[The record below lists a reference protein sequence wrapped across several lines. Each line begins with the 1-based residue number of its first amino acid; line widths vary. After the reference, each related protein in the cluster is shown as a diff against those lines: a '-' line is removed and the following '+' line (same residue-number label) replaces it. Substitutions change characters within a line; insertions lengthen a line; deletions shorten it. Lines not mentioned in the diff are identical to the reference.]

1 MDVYI
6 SSGGKQR
13 GPYSLDQVR
22 EMRDRSEIAP
32 VDYVWYQGLPAWI
45 PVAQLQPDGSVGPPP
60 LHQKASL
67 RHGASVVLD
76 RVTGRLSSIAGV
88 EKVEGLHRREFF
100 SEVLKKRTDDD
111 IEALFVTG
119 TRTTTPP
126 LDTIDTRWPRPWAFF
141 RALVAAV
148 LLFAGFYYAVDH
160 FQSVNSIPGL
170 ILVGSFGI
178 PLATLIFFVEM
189 NVPRNVS
196 LYQVFKLVNAGGLG
210 AIMITLFLGTA
221 FTSKNVWVWAFS
233 TAVVEESAKL
243 LTVIFFMRNRR
254 FIWSLNGLLMG
265 AAVGAG
271 FAAFESAGYAL
282 QFLFKDVFNSVGGRE
297 THLML
302 EVMGMRALL
311 APAGHV
317 VWTGL
322 ATAALWKVKYDK
334 PFSWGMLADQRFYR
348 VFLLVVACHAIWDLD
363 LFDSNLIAYIKYL
376 CLGFVAWVL
385 VLAYIQDGLKQ
396 VRQAQKGEL
405 EVGNPPVEAAPS

>member
-6 SSGGKQR
+6 SSGGNQR
-13 GPYSLDQVR
+13 GPYSLEQVR
-22 EMRDRSEIAP
+22 TMREKNEIAP
-32 VDYVWYQGLPAWI
+32 TDYVWYQGLPAWI
-45 PVAQLQPDGSVGPPP
+45 PAAQLQPDGSVGPPP
-60 LHQKASL
+60 LHQQASL
-67 RHGASVVLD
+67 MHSASMVLE
-76 RVTGRLSSIAGV
+76 RVTGGLSSIAGV
-88 EKVEGLHRREFF
+88 GKVEGLHRREFF
-100 SEVLKKRTDDD
+100 SEVFKKRTDDD

-126 LDTIDTRWPRPWAFF
+126 LNLIDTRWPRPWAFF
-141 RALVAAV
+141 HALVGAV
-148 LLFAGFYYAVDH
+148 LLFAGFYYAANH
-160 FQSVNSIPGL
+160 FQNVNSIPGL

-196 LYQVFKLVNAGGLG
+196 LYQVFKLVNAGGLV
-210 AIMITLFLGTA
+210 AIMITLFLASA
-221 FTSKNVWVWAFS
+221 FTTKNVWVWAVS
-233 TAVVEESAKL
+233 TGIIEESAKL

-254 FIWSLNGLLMG
+254 FIWSLNGLLLG

-282 QFLFKDVFNSVGGRE
+282 QFLFKDISNSAQGQE
-297 THLML
+297 TNLML
-302 EVMGMRALL
+302 EVIGMRALL

-322 ATAALWKVKYDK
+322 ATAALWRVKRDQ

-348 VFLLVVACHAIWDLD
+348 IFLLVVACHAIWDLN
-363 LFDSNLIAYIKYL
+363 LFDSYLIAYVKYL

-385 VLAYIQDGLKQ
+385 VLGYIQDGLKQ
-396 VRQAQKGEL
+396 IREAQKGAVETARA
-405 EVGNPPVEAAPS
+405 PVTPVQT